1 MFGLQS
7 LNTNRSS
14 LTESTAY
21 QFGANGGLITFT
33 FPADKRPDTKNDL
46 LALGFL
52 TSDENA
58 VLVRIES
65 GTSNDYME
73 LEIVDGNVLMVYNLG
88 TEDLDI
94 GELNFRVNDGK
105 YHIVR
110 FTRSGQNSTIQV
122 DNHNVMTRTPV
133 GRQLTIFNSHS
144 KVQIGGKKN
153 LVRDG
158 IEKPFHGIIAG
169 FVFNGHRILDMAVE
183 DDSRVTVE
191 GDVQLLMSISNEKS
205 GQKSKETTIYDNS
218 TDMETSDPQAQQV
231 SLLSFLPLLTR
242 SDLQP
247 KTSVGYEPDDLI
259 YSGAGS
265 GCFDADDEVRL

>member
-1 MFGLQS
+1 MGSVCVFVTHIILP
-7 LNTNRSS
+7 TR
-14 LTESTAY
+14 TESTAY
-21 QFGANGGLITFT
+21 QFGPDNGLIAFT
-33 FPADKRPDTKNDL
+33 FPVDKRPDTKNDL

-52 TSDENA
+52 TTDQNA

-73 LEIVDGNVLMVYNLG
+73 LELVDGHVLMVYNLG

-94 GELNFRVNDGK
+94 GELSFPVNDGK

-122 DNHNVMTRTPV
+122 DNHNIMSKAPA

-153 LVRDG
+153 TVRDA
-158 IEKPFHGIIAG
+158 IERPFHGIIAG

-183 DDSRVTVE
+183 
-191 GDVQLLMSISNEKS
+191 GDVKLLMSISNENKNKDRHTGAAGG
-205 GQKSKETTIYDNS
+205 GQGPDIYENS
-218 TDMETSDPQAQQV
+218 TRMESAGDPQMQQV
-231 SLLSFLPLLTR
+231 F
-242 SDLQP
+242 SDH
-247 KTSVGYEPDDLI
+247 TFES
-259 YSGAGS
+259 
-265 GCFDADDEVRL
+265 